1 MVLGPCFV
9 VLFVCSIKFTIFL
22 HNTWILEF
30 KNYVVMVTCGLH
42 RYVNLL
48 ILYHVVVG
56 IGIRHL

>member
-1 MVLGPCFV
+1 VLSTHS
-9 VLFVCSIKFTIFL
+9 VLIHLRDHAIFL